1 MGIVLARI
9 DNRLLHG
16 IVATQWAGRS
26 GAQRIMIIDD
36 TVANNE
42 LTKASMKLARPTGM
56 AISIITEETAL
67 NNFKAGKYNDHT
79 VFVLVKK
86 PETLV
91 KLSDIGVIANAVIN
105 SDNATIAAPA
115 GVVVVSIEGEEAVKL
130 SQRAYAK
137 PDDIEAYK
145 KLKAAGTKLY
155 AQYVPADAEVSID
168 EFLK

>member
-91 KLSDIGVIANAVIN
+91 KLSDIGVKIPELVIGG
-105 SDNATIAAPA
+105 TVKPA
-115 GVVVVSIEGEEAVKL
+115 EGEEAVKL

-145 KLKAAGTKLY
+145 KLKAAGTELY

>member
-91 KLSDIGVIANAVIN
+91 KLSDIGVKIPELVIGG
-105 SDNATIAAPA
+105 TVKPA
-115 GVVVVSIEGEEAVKL
+115 EGEEAVKL

-137 PDDIEAYK
+137 PDDLEA
-145 KLKAAGTKLY
+145 
-155 AQYVPADAEVSID
+155 
-168 EFLK
+168 

>member
-16 IVATQWAGRS
+16 IVATQWAGRT

-56 AISIITEETAL
+56 AISIITEEVAL
-67 NNFKAGKYNDHT
+67 KNFQAGKYNDHT

-86 PETLV
+86 PSTLV
-91 KLSDIGVIANAVIN
+91 RLAAVGVKIPELVVGG
-105 SDNATIAAPA
+105 TTKPA
-115 GVVVVSIEGEEAVKL
+115 EGEKCVKL
-130 SQRAYAK
+130 SQRAYAYD
-137 PDDIEAYK
+137 DDIEAYK
-145 KLKAAGTKLY
+145 KLKASGTNIY
-155 AQYVPADAEVSID
+155 AQYVPADAVLSLD

>member
-79 VFVLVKK
+79 VFVLVK
-86 PETLV
+86 
-91 KLSDIGVIANAVIN
+91 LSGIGVKIPELVIGG
-105 SDNATIAAPA
+105 TVKPA
-115 GVVVVSIEGEEAVKL
+115 EGEEAVKL

>member
-91 KLSDIGVIANAVIN
+91 KLTEIGVRVPELVVGG
-105 SDNATIAAPA
+105 TVKPA
-115 GVVVVSIEGEEAVKL
+115 DGEEAVKI
-130 SQRAYAK
+130 SPRAFAK

-145 KLKAAGTKLY
+145 KLKASGTKMY
-155 AQYVPADAEVSID
+155 AQYVPADAEISMD

>member
-91 KLSDIGVIANAVIN
+91 KLSEIGVKIPELVIGG
-105 SDNATIAAPA
+105 TVKPA
-115 GVVVVSIEGEEAVKL
+115 EGEEAVKL

-145 KLKAAGTKLY
+145 KLKAA
-155 AQYVPADAEVSID
+155 DAEVSID

>member
-67 NNFKAGKYNDHT
+67 NNFKAGKYNDHIGGT
-79 VFVLVKK
+79 VK
-86 PETLV
+86 P
-91 KLSDIGVIANAVIN
+91 A
-105 SDNATIAAPA
+105 
-115 GVVVVSIEGEEAVKL
+115 EGEEAVKL

>member
-91 KLSDIGVIANAVIN
+91 KLSEIGVKIPELVIGG
-105 SDNATIAAPA
+105 TVKPA
-115 GVVVVSIEGEEAVKL
+115 EGEEAVKL

-145 KLKAAGTKLY
+145 KLKL
-155 AQYVPADAEVSID
+155 SLIHI
-168 EFLK
+168 

>member
-91 KLSDIGVIANAVIN
+91 KLSDIGVKIPELVIGG
-105 SDNATIAAPA
+105 TVKPA
-115 GVVVVSIEGEEAVKL
+115 EGEEAVKL

-137 PDDIEAYK
+137 PDDLEAYK
-145 KLKAAGTKLY
+145 KLKAAGTKL
-155 AQYVPADAEVSID
+155 
-168 EFLK
+168 

>member
-91 KLSDIGVIANAVIN
+91 KLSDIGVKIPELVIGG
-105 SDNATIAAPA
+105 TVKPA
-115 GVVVVSIEGEEAVKL
+115 EGEEAVKL
-130 SQRAYAK
+130 SQRA
-137 PDDIEAYK
+137 
-145 KLKAAGTKLY
+145 
-155 AQYVPADAEVSID
+155 
-168 EFLK
+168 

>member
-91 KLSDIGVIANAVIN
+91 KLSEIGVKIPELVIGG
-105 SDNATIAAPA
+105 TVKPA
-115 GVVVVSIEGEEAVKL
+115 EGEEAVKL

-145 KLKAAGTKLY
+145 KLKAAETKLY

>member
-91 KLSDIGVIANAVIN
+91 KLSEIGVKIPELVIGG
-105 SDNATIAAPA
+105 TVKPA
-115 GVVVVSIEGEEAVKL
+115 EGEEG
-130 SQRAYAK
+130 Y
-137 PDDIEAYK
+137 DIHT
-145 KLKAAGTKLY
+145 AG
-155 AQYVPADAEVSID
+155 DI
-168 EFLK
+168 

>member
-91 KLSDIGVIANAVIN
+91 KLSDIGVKIPELVIGG
-105 SDNATIAAPA
+105 TVKPA
-115 GVVVVSIEGEEAVKL
+115 EGEEAVKL
-130 SQRAYAK
+130 SQLTQSRMT
-137 PDDIEAYK
+137 
-145 KLKAAGTKLY
+145 LRLTRN
-155 AQYVPADAEVSID
+155 
-168 EFLK
+168 

>member
-56 AISIITEETAL
+56 AISIITEEAAL

-79 VFVLVKK
+79 VFVLVKR

-91 KLSDIGVIANAVIN
+91 KLSEIGVKIPELVIGG
-105 SDNATIAAPA
+105 TVKPA
-115 GVVVVSIEGEEAVKL
+115 EGEEAVKL

-137 PDDIEAYK
+137 PDDLEADK

>member
-79 VFVLVKK
+79 VFVLVKR

-91 KLSDIGVIANAVIN
+91 KLSEIGVKIPELVIGG
-105 SDNATIAAPA
+105 TVKPA
-115 GVVVVSIEGEEAVKL
+115 EGEEAVKF
-130 SQRAYAK
+130 SKRAYAK
-137 PDDIEAYK
+137 PDDLEAYK
-145 KLKAAGTKLY
+145 KLKAAGTKLS
-155 AQYVPADAEVSID
+155 AQYVPADAEISVD

>member
-79 VFVLVKK
+79 VFVIVKK

-91 KLSDIGVIANAVIN
+91 KLTEIGVKIPELVVGG
-105 SDNATIAAPA
+105 TVKPA
-115 GVVVVSIEGEEAVKL
+115 EGEEAVKL

-145 KLKAAGTKLY
+145 KLKVAGPSSMHSMYLQTQK
-155 AQYVPADAEVSID
+155 
-168 EFLK
+168 FLLTNF

>member
-1 MGIVLARI
+1 
-9 DNRLLHG
+9 
-16 IVATQWAGRS
+16 
-26 GAQRIMIIDD
+26 
-36 TVANNE
+36 
-42 LTKASMKLARPTGM
+42 M

-91 KLSDIGVIANAVIN
+91 KLTEIGVRVPELVVGG
-105 SDNATIAAPA
+105 TVKPA
-115 GVVVVSIEGEEAVKL
+115 EGEEAVKI
-130 SQRAYAK
+130 SQRAFAK

-145 KLKAAGTKLY
+145 KLKASGTKMY
-155 AQYVPADAEVSID
+155 AQYVPADAEISMD

>member
-79 VFVLVKK
+79 VFVLVK
-86 PETLV
+86 
-91 KLSDIGVIANAVIN
+91 LSDIGVKIPELVIGG
-105 SDNATIAAPA
+105 TVKPA
-115 GVVVVSIEGEEAVKL
+115 EGEEAVKL

-145 KLKAAGTKLY
+145 KLKAVGTKLY

>member
-91 KLSDIGVIANAVIN
+91 KLSEIGVKIPELVIGG
-105 SDNATIAAPA
+105 TVKPA
-115 GVVVVSIEGEEAVKL
+115 EGEEAVREH
-130 SQRAYAK
+130 SQSRMT
-137 PDDIEAYK
+137 
-145 KLKAAGTKLY
+145 LRLTRN
-155 AQYVPADAEVSID
+155 
-168 EFLK
+168 

>member
-91 KLSDIGVIANAVIN
+91 KLSDIGVKIPELVIGG
-105 SDNATIAAPA
+105 TVKPA
-115 GVVVVSIEGEEAVKL
+115 EGEEAVKL

-145 KLKAAGTKLY
+145 KLQAAGTKLY

>member
-91 KLSDIGVIANAVIN
+91 KLSDIGVKIPELVIGG
-105 SDNATIAAPA
+105 TVKPA
-115 GVVVVSIEGEEAVKL
+115 EGEEAVKL

-145 KLKAAGTKLY
+145 KLKAAEPNSMHSMYLQTQK
-155 AQYVPADAEVSID
+155 
-168 EFLK
+168 FLLTNF

>member
-91 KLSDIGVIANAVIN
+91 KLSEIGVKIPELVIGG
-105 SDNATIAAPA
+105 TVKPA
-115 GVVVVSIEGEEAVKL
+115 EGEEAVKL

-137 PDDIEAYK
+137 PDDIEEAYK

>member
-91 KLSDIGVIANAVIN
+91 KLSDIGVKIPELVIGG
-105 SDNATIAAPA
+105 TVKPA
-115 GVVVVSIEGEEAVKL
+115 EGEEAVKL
-130 SQRAYAK
+130 SQRH
-137 PDDIEAYK
+137 
-145 KLKAAGTKLY
+145 
-155 AQYVPADAEVSID
+155 
-168 EFLK
+168 

>member
-56 AISIITEETAL
+56 AISIITEEAAL

-79 VFVLVKK
+79 VCVLVKRYI
-86 PETLV
+86 
-91 KLSDIGVIANAVIN
+91 SFH
-105 SDNATIAAPA
+105 
-115 GVVVVSIEGEEAVKL
+115 AVKAVHF
-130 SQRAYAK
+130 QFVHFRF
-137 PDDIEAYK
+137 P
-145 KLKAAGTKLY
+145 
-155 AQYVPADAEVSID
+155 PR
-168 EFLK
+168 

>member
-91 KLSDIGVIANAVIN
+91 KLTEIGVRVPELVVGG
-105 SDNATIAAPA
+105 TVKPA
-115 GVVVVSIEGEEAVKL
+115 EGEEAVKI
-130 SQRAYAK
+130 SPRAFAK

-145 KLKAAGTKLY
+145 KLKASGTKM
-155 AQYVPADAEVSID
+155 YVPADAEISMD

>member
-91 KLSDIGVIANAVIN
+91 KLSEIGVKIPELVIGG
-105 SDNATIAAPA
+105 TVKPA
-115 GVVVVSIEGEEAVKL
+115 EGEEAVKL

-155 AQYVPADAEVSID
+155 SQYVPADAEVSID
-168 EFLK
+168 EFQK